1 MSWIESFSLV
11 MRSSVTSLRE
21 KVEDPERMIHQLVI
35 DMEEEHDRVR
45 QSVAGAIADEI
56 LLRKR
61 VDKARAEAEEW
72 MERAAQ
78 ALRNKD
84 EASSKGALEHKAL
97 AKQRADNL
105 DAEYRK
111 QKDQTASLQRA
122 VRDLDDK
129 IRQAKQKQTLLLAR
143 LSRAQSQR
151 RVDGALRRADSRS
164 AFAQFGRLEDR
175 VDREEAL
182 CEAYD
187 RLEGH
192 DPDADELKRKFEEQE
207 RREQVE
213 SELEELKQRVDAES
227 QA

>member
-1 MSWIESFSLV
+1 MSWIESFTLV

-56 LLRKR
+56 LLHKR
-61 VDKARAEAEEW
+61 VDKARAEAREW

-78 ALRNKD
+78 GLRNKD
-84 EASSKGALEHKAL
+84 EAASKGALEHKAL
-97 AKQRADNL
+97 ATQRADNL
-105 DAEYRK
+105 EEEHRQ
-111 QKDQTASLQRA
+111 QKEQTASLQRA

-175 VDREEAL
+175 VDREEAM

-213 SELEELKQRVDAES
+213 KELEELKQRVEAES
-227 QA
+227 NS